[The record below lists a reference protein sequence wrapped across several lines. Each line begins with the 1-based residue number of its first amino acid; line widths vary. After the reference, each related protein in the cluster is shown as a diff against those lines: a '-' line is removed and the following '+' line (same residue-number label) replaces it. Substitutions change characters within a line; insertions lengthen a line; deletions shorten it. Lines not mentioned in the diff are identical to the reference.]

1 MKKIKKIT
9 MIVGTSIAMLS
20 TTILAQAGIVNAPSG
35 LVLRGEPERG
45 GSVITTVED
54 KANVEIIEQ
63 NGEWYKVKY
72 NGQEGFLFA
81 EYVNVEEEVVP
92 PVTQEPQPDENPI
105 GNPEG
110 NTNPTTPTSLI
121 GTSAQMKNNANI
133 YVMPLISSTPIGTFA
148 VGATVTIEKEIT
160 NWVYVT
166 DGTQAGWIR
175 TYIINGEQIP
185 EQNVQNP
192 ETPNTNQ
199 EQENPEPPAE
209 NNTTETPSVA
219 TKGKINVD
227 FANVRKEAS
236 QDSEVVTT
244 LAYETDFVINAETPE
259 WYKITYTSTDG
270 TVYEGYIAKRLVLVE

>member
-35 LVLRGEPERG
+35 LVLRGEPEKG

-54 KANVEIIEQ
+54 KANVEIIEK

-81 EYVNVEEEVVP
+81 EYVNVEEEVTP
-92 PVTQEPQPDENPI
+92 PVNPEPKPEETTTENP
-105 GNPEG
+105 EE
-110 NTNPTTPTSLI
+110 NTNSNTPTSLI
-121 GTSAQMKNNANI
+121 GTNVQIKNDAKI
-133 YVMPLISSTPIGTFA
+133 YVMPLISSTPIGSFA
-148 VGATVTIEKEIT
+148 VGTTVTIEKEIT
-160 NWVYVT
+160 NWSYVT
-166 DGTQAGWIR
+166 AGTQSGWIR
-175 TYIINGEQIP
+175 TYLING

-192 ETPNTNQ
+192 ETPNINQ
-199 EQENPEPPAE
+199 GQENPEQPEA
-209 NNTTETPSVA
+209 NTPTETPSVA

-227 FANVRKEAS
+227 YANVRKEAS

-244 LAYETDFVINAETPE
+244 LAYETDFVINAETEE
-259 WYKITYTSTDG
+259 WYKITYTGPDG
-270 TVYEGYIAKRLVLVE
+270 TVYEGYIARRLVLVE